1 MRRCLDEYA
10 CVLVN
15 EIRNSLVVGRKLKDK
30 AIYVI
35 LKMELNEH
43 FIEKAESKGL
53 FWNELINNN

>member
-1 MRRCLDEYA
+1 
-10 CVLVN
+10 
-15 EIRNSLVVGRKLKDK
+15 
-30 AIYVI
+30 VI

>member
-15 EIRNSLVVGRKLKDK
+15 EIKNSLVEGRKLKDK

-53 FWNELINNN
+53 F